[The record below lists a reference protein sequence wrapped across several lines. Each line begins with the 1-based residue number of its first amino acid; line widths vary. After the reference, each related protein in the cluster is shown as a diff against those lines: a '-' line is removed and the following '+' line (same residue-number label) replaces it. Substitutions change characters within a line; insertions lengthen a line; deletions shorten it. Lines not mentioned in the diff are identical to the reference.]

1 LIPALEAF
9 TGRLL
14 EMSWQASLLICVV
27 LVVRLLMGRRMPA
40 QWRHALWLLV
50 LLRLVLPWTPASRFS
65 IYSVV
70 PNPIQRAST
79 GPPLIGEVAMPG
91 RAVPASQERIGV
103 TTVVWLIGAAGFA
116 VWLLAQ
122 AVSTILAFH
131 GRRPVTDKAIL
142 ELLEDCKEEL
152 GISTYLAIVET
163 PRTRAPALFG
173 WIRPRLLL
181 PPNLLDTLSQDRLRH
196 VFLHELAH
204 LKRHDIALNWL
215 AAGAQALHWFN
226 PLVWLAFQQARL
238 DMELACDEL
247 ALARLQDHESGDY
260 GHTILDLLNTWAK
273 PERLPSLAAITED
286 VNQVKRRIQ
295 MVAAFKKGQ
304 YVSSFVPVA
313 ILLVLGAVFMVDARS
328 GAASSMA
335 SSPADPQSPPVDA
348 AIKSATAWMALLD
361 SGDCG
366 QVWAETHTVVKGMI
380 SRETWAGMCTELR
393 RLEAAERGAVVSRKA
408 AQIEYIAG
416 LPMGLG
422 DGISIRFQ
430 SKYEKGE
437 YSGPKILLAK
447 DKDGA
452 WRMVRSDKE

>member
-1 LIPALEAF
+1 
-9 TGRLL
+9 
-14 EMSWQASLLICVV
+14 
-27 LVVRLLMGRRMPA
+27 MPA

-50 LLRLVLPWTPASRFS
+50 LLRLILPWTPSSRIS
-65 IYSVV
+65 IYSIV
-70 PNPIQRAST
+70 PSPIQTATTR
-79 GPPLIGEVAMPG
+79 PPA
-91 RAVPASQERIGV
+91 V
-103 TTVVWLIGAAGFA
+103 TTLVGVVAVQGKAVSPDQARVGAITAIWLIGAAGFA

-122 AVSTILAFH
+122 AISTILAFR

-163 PRTRAPALFG
+163 PHTRAPALFG

-181 PPNLLDTLSQDRLRH
+181 PPSILDTLSQDRLRH

-215 AAGAQALHWFN
+215 FAGAQALHWFN

-238 DMELACDEL
+238 DRELACDEL
-247 ALARLQDHESGDY
+247 ALALLQDNESGDY
-260 GHTILDLLNTWAK
+260 GHTILDLLNTWAQPK
-273 PERLPSLAAITED
+273 RLPSLAAITED

-295 MVAAFKKGQ
+295 MVAAYKKGQ
-304 YVSSFVPVA
+304 HASVFASVA
-313 ILLVLGAVFMVDARS
+313 ILLVLGVVFMVDARTGAAQQAGS
-328 GAASSMA
+328 GAPVALGV
-335 SSPADPQSPPVDA
+335 ADPQSPPVDA
-348 AIKSATAWMALLD
+348 AIKSATAWTAVLD

-366 QVWAETHTVVKGMI
+366 QAWEGMHSVVKGKI
-380 SRETWAGMCTELR
+380 SRETWAGLCTELR
-393 RLEAAERGAVVSRKA
+393 RLETAERGAVLSRKA

-416 LPMGLG
+416 LPMDLG

-437 YSGPKILLAK
+437 FSGPKILLAK
-447 DKDGA
+447 DKDGV
-452 WRMVRSDKE
+452 WKMVRMDKE

>member
-1 LIPALEAF
+1 MPMLEAF

-14 EMSWQASLLICVV
+14 EISWQASLLICAVF
-27 LVVRLLMGRRMPA
+27 VVRWLMGPRMPA

-70 PNPIQRAST
+70 LNPIQIAST
-79 GPPLIGEVAMPG
+79 QAPLAAGVVVQG
-91 RAVPASQERIGV
+91 RAVPASQGHVSVI
-103 TTVVWLIGAAGFA
+103 TPVWLIGAAGFA
-116 VWLLAQ
+116 MWLLAQ
-122 AVSTILAFH
+122 AVSTILAFR

-152 GISTYLAIVET
+152 GIGTYLAIVET
-163 PRTRAPALFG
+163 PHTRAPALFG

-181 PPNLLDTLSQDRLRH
+181 PPTVLDTLSPDRLRH

-204 LKRHDIALNWL
+204 LKRHDIAFNWL

-273 PERLPSLAAITED
+273 PKRLPSLAAITED

-295 MVAAFKKGQ
+295 MVAAFKKGRH
-304 YVSSFVPVA
+304 VSRFVPVA
-313 ILLVLGAVFMVDARS
+313 ILLVLGVVFMVDARS
-328 GAASSMA
+328 GAA
-335 SSPADPQSPPVDA
+335 DPQAAPIDA
-348 AIKSATAWMALLD
+348 AIKSATAWVATLD
-361 SGDCG
+361 SGNCS
-366 QVWAETHTVVKGMI
+366 QAWTEMHSVVKEKL
-380 SRETWAGMCTELR
+380 SQEAWAGLCSELR
-393 RLEAAERGAVVSRKA
+393 RIENDERGAVVSRKA
-408 AQIEYIAG
+408 GQIEYIAG
-416 LPMGLG
+416 LPLGLG
-422 DGISIRFQ
+422 DGISVRFQ
-430 SKYEKGE
+430 SKYAKGE

-447 DKDGA
+447 DKDGV
-452 WRMVRSDKE
+452 WRMVRADKE

>member
-1 LIPALEAF
+1 MPMLEAF

-14 EMSWQASLLICVV
+14 EISWQASLLICAVF
-27 LVVRLLMGRRMPA
+27 VVRWLMEPRMPA

-70 PNPIQRAST
+70 PNPIRIAST
-79 GPPLIGEVAMPG
+79 QAPLAAGVVVQG
-91 RAVPASQERIGV
+91 RAVPASQGHVSVI
-103 TTVVWLIGAAGFA
+103 TLVWLIGAAGFA
-116 VWLLAQ
+116 MWLLAQ
-122 AVSTILAFH
+122 AVSTILAFR

-152 GISTYLAIVET
+152 GIGTYLAIVET
-163 PRTRAPALFG
+163 PHTRAPALFG

-181 PPNLLDTLSQDRLRH
+181 PLNVLGTLSQDRLRH

-204 LKRHDIALNWL
+204 LKRHDIAFNWL
-215 AAGAQALHWFN
+215 VAGAQALHWFN
-226 PLVWLAFQQARL
+226 PLVWLAFRQARL

-273 PERLPSLAAITED
+273 PQRLPSLAAITED

-304 YVSSFVPVA
+304 HVSRLVPVA
-313 ILLVLGAVFMVDARS
+313 ILLVLGVVFMVDARS
-328 GAASSMA
+328 GA
-335 SSPADPQSPPVDA
+335 ADPQSPPVDA
-348 AIKSATAWMALLD
+348 AIKSATAWIAIVD

-366 QVWAETHTVVKGMI
+366 QAWTAMHSVVNGKM
-380 SRETWAGMCTELR
+380 SRETWAGLCTELR

-408 AQIEYIAG
+408 GQIEYIAG
-416 LPMGLG
+416 LPLGLG
-422 DGISIRFQ
+422 DGISVRFQ
-430 SKYEKGE
+430 SKYAKGE
-437 YSGPKILLAK
+437 YPGPKILLAK
-447 DKDGA
+447 DSDGV
-452 WRMVRSDKE
+452 WKMVRMDKE

>member
-1 LIPALEAF
+1 MPALEAF
-9 TGRLL
+9 TSRLL
-14 EMSWQASLLICVV
+14 EMSWQASLLICAV
-27 LVVRLLMGRRMPA
+27 LAVRLLMGPRMPA

-70 PNPIQRAST
+70 PNPIHLGSTRAT
-79 GPPLIGEVAMPG
+79 LVAEVAVPG
-91 RAVPASQERIGV
+91 RAVPASQGHVGV
-103 TTVVWLIGAAGFA
+103 TAVVWLIGAAGFA
-116 VWLLAQ
+116 MWLLAQ
-122 AVSTILAFH
+122 AVSTILAFR

-152 GISTYLAIVET
+152 GIGTYLAIVET
-163 PRTRAPALFG
+163 PHTRAPALFG

-181 PPNLLDTLSQDRLRH
+181 PPTVLGTLSPDRLRH

-204 LKRHDIALNWL
+204 LKRHDIAFNWL

-273 PERLPSLAAITED
+273 PKRLPSLAAITED
-286 VNQVKRRIQ
+286 VDQVKRRIQ
-295 MVAAFKKGQ
+295 MVAAFKKGRH
-304 YVSSFVPVA
+304 VSRFIPVA
-313 ILLVLGAVFMVDARS
+313 ILLVLGVVFMVDARS
-328 GAASSMA
+328 GA
-335 SSPADPQSPPVDA
+335 ADPQSPPVDA

-366 QVWAETHTVVKGMI
+366 QTWAEMHSVVKGMI
-380 SRETWAGMCTELR
+380 SRETWAGLCSELR
-393 RLEAAERGAVVSRKA
+393 RLETAERGAVVSRKV

-422 DGISIRFQ
+422 DGISLRFQ

-437 YSGPKILLAK
+437 YPGPKILLAK
-447 DKDGA
+447 DKDGV
-452 WRMVRSDKE
+452 WRMVRADRE

>member
-1 LIPALEAF
+1 MPVLEAF
-9 TGRLL
+9 TTKLL
-14 EMSWQASLLICVV
+14 EMSWQASLLICAVF
-27 LVVRLLMGRRMPA
+27 LVRWLVGRRMPA

-50 LLRLVLPWTPASRFS
+50 LLRLLLPWTPSSRIS
-65 IYSVV
+65 IYGVV
-70 PNPIQRAST
+70 PSPIQVVTTR
-79 GPPLIGEVAMPG
+79 PPALATVAG
-91 RAVPASQERIGV
+91 AVAVVPAGQARIGAV
-103 TTVVWLIGAAGFA
+103 TVVWLMGAAGFA

-122 AVSTILAFH
+122 AISTILAFR

-152 GISTYLAIVET
+152 GIRTYLAIVET
-163 PRTRAPALFG
+163 PHTRAPALFG

-181 PPNLLDTLSQDRLRH
+181 PPGILDTLSQDRLRH

-215 AAGAQALHWFN
+215 VAGAQALHWFN

-247 ALARLQDHESGDY
+247 ALARLPDHESGDY
-260 GHTILDLLNTWAK
+260 GHTILDLLNTGAQPK
-273 PERLPSLAAITED
+273 RLPSLAAITED

-295 MVAAFKKGQ
+295 MVAAFKKNQ
-304 YVSSFVPVA
+304 HAPRFVPVA
-313 ILLVLGAVFMVDARS
+313 ILLVLGVVFMVDAQT
-328 GAASSMA
+328 GA
-335 SSPADPQSPPVDA
+335 ADPQSPPVDA
-348 AIKSATAWMALLD
+348 AIKSAAAWIAILD

-366 QVWAETHTVVKGMI
+366 QAWAGMHSVVNGKM
-380 SRETWAGMCTELR
+380 SRETWAGLCTELR

-416 LPMGLG
+416 LPMELG

-437 YSGPKILLAK
+437 FPGPKILLAK
-447 DKDGA
+447 DKDGL
-452 WRMVRSDKE
+452 WKMVRMDKE